1 MFAYVKYIDD
11 GCKEIVPSSN
21 IKDFDSNLYDIKKI
35 YWVRWQEEFFKAQ
48 ILLLKGKLYSSC
60 ISLNTPTLNSS
71 LNEIANLYSCI

>member
-21 IKDFDSNLYDIKKI
+21 IKDFDSNAGRYDIKKI

-60 ISLNTPTLNSS
+60 ILLITNVKQFIKQNS
-71 LNEIANLYSCI
+71 EPV